1 LFIGDFN
8 FYRSLED
15 RNREGGNMQDIIIFN
30 EVISNLG
37 LQEMPLKGRNFTWS
51 NMQQNPILK
60 QIDWCFTST
69 NWISDY
75 LSTLLIP
82 LSRPTLDH
90 TPCMVQIQT
99 SIPKTQIF
107 IFENFW
113 IDQPDFLDVV
123 QAAWNTNVRASNSAT
138 RLSAKLKHL
147 RRVLRRWAKGLSR
160 LREQIISCNDTLLV
174 LDKLEE
180 NRPLFVQERNFRS
193 ILKRHILKLLQWQ
206 KEYWKKDIDG
216 QNWVMR
222 VLSSFMLQ
230 PQRGSESTPLP
241 VWTQKMAVLLWE
253 EYKNR
258 LGCSTHTDALQLA
271 RADSNST

>member
-1 LFIGDFN
+1 LFLGDFN

-37 LQEMPLKGRNFTWS
+37 LQEIPLKGRNFTWS
-51 NMQQNPILK
+51 NMQQNPLLE

-75 LSTLLIP
+75 PNTLLIP
-82 LSRPTLDH
+82 LSRPTSDH

-107 IFENFW
+107 RFENFW
-113 IDQPDFLDVV
+113 IDQPDFLNVV
-123 QAAWNTNVRASNSAT
+123 QAAWNTDVRASNSAT

-160 LREQIISCNDTLLV
+160 L
-174 LDKLEE
+174 
-180 NRPLFVQERNFRS
+180 
-193 ILKRHILKLLQWQ
+193 
-206 KEYWKKDIDG
+206 KE
-216 QNWVMR
+216 
-222 VLSSFMLQ
+222 
-230 PQRGSESTPLP
+230 
-241 VWTQKMAVLLWE
+241 
-253 EYKNR
+253 
-258 LGCSTHTDALQLA
+258 
-271 RADSNST
+271 

>member
-30 EVISNLG
+30 KVISNLG
-37 LQEMPLKGRNFTWS
+37 LQEIPLKGRNFTWS
-51 NMQQNPILK
+51 NMQQNPLLE

-69 NWISDY
+69 NWISNY
-75 LSTLLIP
+75 PNTLLIP
-82 LSRPTLDH
+82 LSRLTSDH

-107 IFENFW
+107 RFENFW
-113 IDQPDFLDVV
+113 IDQLDFLDVV
-123 QAAWNTNVRASNSAT
+123 QADWNTNVRASSSAT

-160 LREQIISCNDTLLV
+160 LKEQIIACNDTLLV

-180 NRPLFVQERNFRS
+180 NRTLFVQERNFRS
-193 ILKRHILKLLQWQ
+193 ILKRHILKLL
-206 KEYWKKDIDG
+206 
-216 QNWVMR
+216 
-222 VLSSFMLQ
+222 
-230 PQRGSESTPLP
+230 
-241 VWTQKMAVLLWE
+241 
-253 EYKNR
+253 
-258 LGCSTHTDALQLA
+258 
-271 RADSNST
+271 